1 MLEEIVDDFFNAK
14 LVSSSTEAVGSRRD
28 RRTEQGQADDAD
40 DRAVS

>member
-1 MLEEIVDDFFNAK
+1 VDDFFTTA

-28 RRTEQGQADDAD
+28 RRTEQGQADDAE